1 MLWRY
6 ALKATVGYYKS
17 KHNFFLFF
25 KNYTAPWWIV
35 IFKPGTFV
43 YSSLFSDI
51 LMFVWHATFSVYLVP
66 AEKQTM
72 KVSCHHDKNTMTFF
86 SFIFSFFLSVSFSHS
101 FVAQAC
107 ASRVPI
113 FIPAKQ
119 ASLARRAN
127 FTSIWVYEW
136 KRFSSLILNYWQPN
150 SLCFFVSFAK
160 LIKSVFKILFSPTKS
175 FFCFHL
181 GYLNLGESIKHN

>member
-1 MLWRY
+1 MFTLPYFQIYSCLFDMQLSPFIWCQRKNKPWKFHVIMTKTPW
-6 ALKATVGYYKS
+6 L
-17 KHNFFLFF
+17 FL
-25 KNYTAPWWIV
+25 V
-35 IFKPGTFV
+35 
-43 YSSLFSDI
+43 
-51 LMFVWHATFSVYLVP
+51 
-66 AEKQTM
+66 
-72 KVSCHHDKNTMTFF
+72 
-86 SFIFSFFLSVSFSHS
+86 SFFLSISFSHS